1 MQSTSIEVILASHT
15 HQVPQVGFPHIA
27 PVTKA
32 IILNVRPEGARLF
45 AIVEKYLFLK
55 TKLPNDKIATT
66 EKIPNDVHA
75 DGTCTYII
83 LTLSLCW

>member
-27 PVTKA
+27 PVTRA
-32 IILNVRPEGARLF
+32 IILNIKPEGARLF

-55 TKLPNDKIATT
+55 IKFPKDKIAIT

-75 DGTCTYII
+75 DGT
-83 LTLSLCW
+83 